1 MSYDD
6 TLHEQAIKFQAV
18 ALNGTAVV
26 VSLVGGQSVT
36 GALAYATVVKY
47 GGTVF
52 PDALTVTA
60 SGKATTVRTDHISAI
75 GQG

>member
-6 TLHEQAIKFQAV
+6 TLHEQEIKNRAA

-26 VSLVGGQSVT
+26 VSLIGGQTVT
-36 GALAYATVVKY
+36 GTLAYATVARY
-47 GGTVF
+47 GGTAY
-52 PDALTVTA
+52 PNILTVTA
-60 SGKATTVRTDHISAI
+60 SGKDTTIRTDHVTAV